1 MTQAVRPPPTG
12 HPLAPLPRC
21 QEAQSGRGPDRP
33 GPFQHHTEQAE
44 PRKLELTFI
53 STANKEKDMAAI
65 DEIPDVT
72 STFHPV
78 RTGMAVMVAGVDTGS
93 VLYVVSV
100 VVAGL
105 A

>member
-1 MTQAVRPPPTG
+1 
-12 HPLAPLPRC
+12 
-21 QEAQSGRGPDRP
+21 
-33 GPFQHHTEQAE
+33 
-44 PRKLELTFI
+44 
-53 STANKEKDMAAI
+53 MAAI

-78 RTGMAVMVAGVDTGS
+78 RTGVAVMVAGVVTGT

-100 VVAGL
+100 VVAGW

>member
-1 MTQAVRPPPTG
+1 MNAILRPNWEEET
-12 HPLAPLPRC
+12 
-21 QEAQSGRGPDRP
+21 
-33 GPFQHHTEQAE
+33 
-44 PRKLELTFI
+44 
-53 STANKEKDMAAI
+53 NKEKDMAAI

-78 RTGMAVMVAGVDTGS
+78 RTGMAVMVAGVATGT

-100 VVAGL
+100 VVAGW

>member
-1 MTQAVRPPPTG
+1 MGTPWHPFPGARKRKAGGDLTDLVPFSTTPSKPKQPT
-12 HPLAPLPRC
+12 PK
-21 QEAQSGRGPDRP
+21 S
-33 GPFQHHTEQAE
+33 
-44 PRKLELTFI
+44 TFI

-78 RTGMAVMVAGVDTGS
+78 RTGVAVMVAGVATGT

-100 VVAGL
+100 VVAGW

>member
-1 MTQAVRPPPTG
+1 
-12 HPLAPLPRC
+12 
-21 QEAQSGRGPDRP
+21 
-33 GPFQHHTEQAE
+33 
-44 PRKLELTFI
+44 
-53 STANKEKDMAAI
+53 MAAI

-78 RTGMAVMVAGVDTGS
+78 RTGVAVMVAGV

-100 VVAGL
+100 VVAGW